1 LERKKKNTAHSSSNA
16 PISLLFPPE
25 EMRKK
30 MPVGFVLVRVSP
42 KHESEV
48 FNNLSKLS
56 EVVELHQLFGEYDLL
71 AKVESVGYE
80 HIGEIVVNKI
90 RTIDG
95 ITDTQTL
102 AAINY

>member
-1 LERKKKNTAHSSSNA
+1 MT
-16 PISLLFPPE
+16 
-25 EMRKK
+25 
-30 MPVGFVLVRVSP
+30 VGFVLVRVAP
-42 KHESEV
+42 KHEKDV
-48 FNNLSKLS
+48 FNKLSKLL
-56 EVVELHQLFGEYDLL
+56 EVIEIHSLFGEYDLL

-102 AAINY
+102 AAIDY

>member
-1 LERKKKNTAHSSSNA
+1 
-16 PISLLFPPE
+16 
-25 EMRKK
+25 MRKK

-48 FNNLSKLS
+48 FNKLSKLS

-80 HIGEIVVNKI
+80 HIGEIVNKI

-102 AAINY
+102 AAIGIG

>member
-1 LERKKKNTAHSSSNA
+1 
-16 PISLLFPPE
+16 
-25 EMRKK
+25 M
-30 MPVGFVLVRVSP
+30 RVSP

-48 FNNLSKLS
+48 FNKLSKLL
-56 EVVELHQLFGEYDLL
+56 EVTELHPLFGEYDII

-80 HIGEIVVNKI
+80 HIGEIVNKI

-102 AAINY
+102 AAIGIGWNGIC